1 MHQIK
6 VLLTILLLSGY
17 IAIFAQK
24 TFPIEG
30 IADSRDELY
39 ALTNAIIIK
48 SPTERIENAT
58 LLIRKGKIESLGK
71 AIVIPKDAITI
82 DVKGKYIY
90 PSFIDIYSNYGL
102 PEVKAEVGGTRSEQ
116 ALSTKQGAFSWNEA
130 LKSEFSA
137 HLAFNTNEKAAKE
150 LRAAGFGSVLTHRAD
165 GVSRG
170 TGTLVTLGEGREHE
184 QIVKDRASHHLSFS
198 KGLSKQA
205 YPSSLMGTIALLRQ
219 TYLDWQWYK
228 TVGYKEEQNASL
240 QAWNDAMGLPQFF
253 EVRDKLEA
261 LRAAKIAAEFG
272 TKYIIKGRG
281 DEYQRVEELKKTG
294 SSFILSVKYPQPF
307 DVEDPYDAMQINLGD
322 MKHWELAPSNA
333 ARLAKAGIEFAFTM
347 NGLEKKEEFLGNIRK
362 AIENGLS
369 ESDALKALTRTP
381 AKMANVA
388 DQLGSL
394 ETGKLANFIVTNK
407 PIFEKDAKIYQNW
420 VRGKVDILLNIDTPT
435 LTGDYTLKV
444 GNNTYSL
451 KIKGEP
457 EKPTFSIKK
466 DSTEIP
472 VTANLANGLINLSF
486 NPNKNGL
493 VHLSGSQIGT
503 VMSGRGTLENGEW
516 VNWSAYFMANDSATD
531 AKKDEKKEEKK
542 PENNTIGN
550 VTYPFI
556 AYGWSEKP
564 KQATYFIKNAT
575 VWTNEK
581 EGILKDADI
590 LLQNG
595 KILQVGK
602 SLSVPTGATVID
614 GTGKHLT
621 AGILDEHSHI
631 AIARGVNEGSQSSTA
646 EVRVGDVIDSE
657 DSDIYRQLAGGVT
670 STHLLHGSA
679 NAIGGQTTLIKLR
692 WGSAPEAMK
701 FENADG
707 FIKFALGEN
716 VKQSG
721 WGEGIRYPQT
731 RMGVEQFYDDYFT
744 RARAYGTL
752 VASGKPYRRD
762 LDLET
767 GLEILNKKRFI
778 TCHSYVQ
785 SEINM
790 LLKVAEKHNF
800 RINTFT
806 HILEGYKVADKM
818 AKHGAAASSFSDWW
832 AYKME
837 VVEAIPYNGA
847 LLHGQGV
854 LTGFNSDDAEMARR
868 LNQEAGKA
876 VMYGNVPEEEA
887 LKFVTLNPAK
897 MMHVDNRIGSIKVGK
912 DADVVLWSAHPL
924 SVYAKADA
932 TFVDGIKYFD
942 RMEDVTLQNEVR
954 TERARLIQKM
964 IVAKKGGE
972 PTQPVKTKMKNHY
985 HCDSDLDEG
994 R

>member
-1 MHQIK
+1 MNQIK
-6 VLLTILLLSGY
+6 FLFTICLLASCISL
-17 IAIFAQK
+17 FAQK

-30 IADSRDELY
+30 IADSRDGLY
-39 ALTNAIIIK
+39 ALTNAIIVK
-48 SPTERIENAT
+48 SPTERLENAT
-58 LLIRKGKIESLGK
+58 LIIRKGKVESVGTGL
-71 AIVIPKDAITI
+71 VVPKDAVTI
-82 DVKGKYIY
+82 DLKGKYIY
-90 PSFIDIYSNYGL
+90 PSFIDIFSNYGL
-102 PEVKAEVGGTRSEQ
+102 PEAKVDAPGTRSEQ
-116 ALSTKQGAFSWNEA
+116 AFSNKQGAFSWNEA

-137 HLAFNTNEKAAKE
+137 HTVFTTNDKSAKE
-150 LRAAGFGSVLTHRAD
+150 LRAIGFGSVLTHRQD
-165 GVSRG
+165 GVARG
-170 TGTLVTLGEGREHE
+170 TGALVTLGEGREHE
-184 QIVKDRASHHLSFS
+184 QIVKDRASNHLSFS
-198 KGLSKQA
+198 KGTAKQA
-205 YPSSLMGTIALLRQ
+205 YPSSLMGTISLLRQ

-228 TVGYKEEQNASL
+228 NVGFKEEPNVSL
-240 QAWNDAMGLPQFF
+240 QAWNDAMGLPQIF
-253 EVRDKLEA
+253 EVKDKLEA
-261 LRAAKIAAEFG
+261 LRAAKIAAEFA

-281 DEYQRVEELKKTG
+281 DEYQRIEELKATN
-294 SSFILSVKYPQPF
+294 SSFILPVKYPQAF
-307 DVEDPYDAMQINLGD
+307 DVEDPYDAMQLNLAD
-322 MKHWELAPSNA
+322 MKHWELAPTNA
-333 ARLAKAGIEFAFTM
+333 ARLAKAGIEFAFTAS
-347 NGLEKKEEFLGNIRK
+347 GVEKKEEFLGNIRK

-369 ESDALKALTRTP
+369 ESDALKALTLTP
-381 AKMANVA
+381 AKMLNAT

-394 ETGKLANFIVTNK
+394 ETGKIANFIVTNK
-407 PIFEKDAKIYQNW
+407 PIFEKEVKIYQNW
-420 VRGKVDILLNIDTPT
+420 VRGKADILQNIDAPN
-435 LTGDYTLKV
+435 LLGDYNLKV
-444 GNNTYSL
+444 GDNTYSL
-451 KIKGEP
+451 KIKGDT
-457 EKPTFSIKK
+457 EKPTFTVKK
-466 DSTEIP
+466 DTVELP
-472 VTANLANGLINLSF
+472 TTASLANGLVTLSF

-493 VHLSGSQIGT
+493 VQLSGSQVGN
-503 VMSGRGTLENGEW
+503 VMSGRGTLENGNW
-516 VNWSAYFMANDSATD
+516 VNWSAYFLANDAKKEE
-531 AKKDEKKEEKK
+531 KKDEKK
-542 PENNTIGN
+542 PEANIMGN
-550 VTYPFI
+550 VIYPFI
-556 AYGWSEKP
+556 AFGWSEKP
-564 KQATYFIKNAT
+564 KQGTYLIKNAT

-581 EGILKDADI
+581 EGILKAADV

-595 KILQVGK
+595 KITQVGK
-602 SLSVPTGATVID
+602 SLAAPAGATTID

-631 AIARGVNEGSQSSTA
+631 AISRGVNEGSQSSTA

-670 STHLLHGSA
+670 SSHLLHGSA
-679 NAIGGQTTLIKLR
+679 NAIGGQTVLVKLR

-701 FENADG
+701 FENSDG

-744 RARAYGTL
+744 RAREYGKL
-752 VASGKPYRRD
+752 VAAGKPFRRD
-762 LDLET
+762 LDLEA

-790 LLKVAEKHNF
+790 LMKVAEKHNF

-818 AKHGAAASSFSDWW
+818 AKHGVAASTFSDWW

-847 LLHGQGV
+847 LMHAQGV

-897 MMHVDNRIGSIKVGK
+897 MMHVDNRVGSVKVGK
-912 DADVVLWSAHPL
+912 DADVVLWSDHPL
-924 SVYAKADA
+924 SVYAKADY
-932 TFVDGIKYFD
+932 TFVDGVKYFD
-942 RMEDVTLQNEVR
+942 RVEDVTAQAEVR
-954 TERARLIQKM
+954 RERARLIQKM
-964 IVAKKGGE
+964 IAAKKSGE
-972 PTQPVKTKMKNHY
+972 PTQPAKGKAKNNY

-994 R
+994 K